1 MFCTANPK
9 NNQTRKRNNIKLVFT
24 RISTRKNK
32 EPLKTT
38 NVNVQKHRA
47 LNNLVK
53 YLKHIENDK
62 SLMNNVNNRNYLSQ
76 DKIHINELQNTLK
89 QVNNSLNNANKKV
102 LNIGEIVN
110 NNVKE
115 ISDTQNEI
123 KRSLNHKI

>member
-1 MFCTANPK
+1 MFCSIKPRNH
-9 NNQTRKRNNIKLVFT
+9 QTIRGNKIKLIFT
-24 RISTRKNK
+24 RLRTRKNNSI
-32 EPLKTT
+32 TT
-38 NVNVQKHRA
+38 NNINKHRA

-62 SLMNNVNNRNYLSQ
+62 KLMGNANNRNYLSQ
-76 DKIHINELQNTLK
+76 DKIHISELQEKLK
-89 QVNNSLNNANKKV
+89 QVNKSLNDANKKV

-123 KRSLNHKI
+123 KISLDQKI

>member
-1 MFCTANPK
+1 MFCDIKSRNH
-9 NNQTRKRNNIKLVFT
+9 QTRKGNKIKLIFT
-24 RISTRKNK
+24 RLRTRKNK
-32 EPLKTT
+32 QPHILDTT
-38 NVNVQKHRA
+38 DVKKHRA

-53 YLKHIENDK
+53 YLKNIETDK
-62 SLMNNVNNRNYLSQ
+62 TLMESAHNRNYLSQ
-76 DKIHINELQNTLK
+76 DKVHISELQNTLK

-110 NNVKE
+110 YNVKE